1 MKPVKNCRWT
11 VNTHNLSIV
20 RLLIL
25 SSADDPDLLKH
36 PRVYALADEF
46 FIDAL
51 KDLAF
56 KKLQSMLNEL
66 WISDTF
72 VDCIE
77 EVYVTTY
84 PNSDR
89 MRRLVVQVALQNL
102 RKLWIKNIFQDLVR
116 KNGDFAVDLMEK
128 LSRSMC

>member
-1 MKPVKNCRWT
+1 MKPVKNCKWT
-11 VNTHNLSIV
+11 VNTHNFSVV

-25 SSADDPDLLKH
+25 SSADDLDLLKH

-46 FIDAL
+46 FIDGL

-84 PNSDR
+84 HNSDR
-89 MRRLVVQVALQNL
+89 MRRLVVQVARQNL
-102 RKLWIKNIFQDLVR
+102 QKLWIKNRFQELVR
-116 KNGDFAVDLMEK
+116 ENGDFAVDLIEK
-128 LSRSMC
+128 LSRSIC